1 MSANLYYLMTML
13 PPLPALG
20 ERVEYSEALSKLREE
35 KDRSISYLADLLES
49 ELSIEECGRQYY
61 VLGNKEYTPA
71 LFEHFPDSF
80 SEIFN
85 SYKSTEE
92 AIWLSK
98 VYRAWFSLILE
109 VGRKFGSGLL
119 SRWAKWEYSL
129 RLNLCSARFTKSS
142 SEQSEDF
149 DVLEDDLS
157 SDYSYET
164 SALVAAYKSFNEPFE
179 AEKYLDQSRIDFLR
193 RESTQFSFSID
204 ELVSYMLEMRIHN
217 RYSQMLPELGSK
229 ILEEVTKL

>member
-13 PPLPALG
+13 PSLPALG
-20 ERVEYSEALSKLREE
+20 ERVEYSEALSKLRED
-35 KDRSISYLADLLES
+35 KDGSISYLADLLES

-61 VLGNKEYTPA
+61 VLGNKDYVPTLYDA
-71 LFEHFPDSF
+71 LPESF
-80 SEIFN
+80 SEILN
-85 SYKSTEE
+85 SYKFTDE
-92 AIWLSK
+92 AVWLST
-98 VYRAWFSLILE
+98 VYKAWFSLILD

-129 RLNLCSARFTKSS
+129 RLNLIAARLNKSGN
-142 SEQSEDF
+142 EQSVKFE
-149 DVLEDDLS
+149 VLPDDLS

-164 SALVAAYKSFNEPFE
+164 LALVTAYKSFNEPFE

-217 RYSQMLPELGSK
+217 RYSQLSPELGNK